1 MALQIN
7 DESLKVNMAI
17 SYNSDPSVNGDF
29 INIVDYS
36 HFPVLDPGNEC
47 YAVPD
52 PSSSVLSGQTATLQL
67 SYAAYDNGR
76 YRTFYA
82 CADIVFVPLSDFTE
96 TISCYNYSVE
106 TGVKTSNPGVAPTPA
121 TASSRKKL
129 SGGSI
134 AGIVIGVVAFFVIIA
149 VAFLL
154 RAARNVRR
162 AARITENHLRLQAL
176 RRDPS
181 TAGFKRFS

>member
-17 SYNSDPSVNGDF
+17 SYNSDPSVNSDF